1 MKMEDKRM
9 RVKIFII
16 IFFFWGILNAKIS
29 PESAKLE
36 ELRMKVE
43 KCPTETNMCF
53 YLNSFPSSFKKFK
66 FIFYGQ
72 KDVFDELYD
81 KHEEHLNLL
90 WNLSKKYPKKVLA
103 IWLSIAKDVDEDGY
117 ADAIG
122 ILQLQL
128 ARYGSENPKQF
139 SEALKKENKKDL
151 LSIIRFMAD
160 MENHKQYHDYIKLLE
175 KLKELNFIDLFN
187 MFYEARKER
196 MKYRHD

>member
-1 MKMEDKRM
+1 
-9 RVKIFII
+9 
-16 IFFFWGILNAKIS
+16 
-29 PESAKLE
+29 
-36 ELRMKVE
+36 
-43 KCPTETNMCF
+43 
-53 YLNSFPSSFKKFK
+53 
-66 FIFYGQ
+66 
-72 KDVFDELYD
+72 
-81 KHEEHLNLL
+81 
-90 WNLSKKYPKKVLA
+90 LA